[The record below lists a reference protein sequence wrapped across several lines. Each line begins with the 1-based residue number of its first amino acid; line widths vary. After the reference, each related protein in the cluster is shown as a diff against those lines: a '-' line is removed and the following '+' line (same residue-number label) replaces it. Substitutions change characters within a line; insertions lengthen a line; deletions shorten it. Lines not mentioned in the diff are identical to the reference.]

1 MTATE
6 FKRLG
11 LRLMAVSFMDLS
23 RQHQPIKAELLK
35 AVEEVLSSNAFI
47 MGPAVAR
54 FEKHFAEYMNAKHAI
69 GLNSGTDALLLTL
82 HALGV
87 QPGDEVICP
96 VFGFVATPDVI
107 PRIGANV
114 VFVDVNEDFTIN
126 VEAVQAAI
134 TDKTRVIMPVHLY
147 GRAAN
152 IEVLVQLAASF
163 GIHVVEDVCQATG
176 AEVGGK
182 KLGTFGIAGAF
193 SFYPTKNLG
202 GFGDGGMVITDNDE
216 LAARLRLY
224 RDHGR
229 DENGVFQ
236 EIGYNSRLDSL
247 QAALLDAKIP
257 SLDEDNA
264 DRQANAAFY
273 QTHLNREF
281 YVLPTEAPVGEHVYN
296 LYTIRH
302 PMRDQLRQFLKDRQ
316 VGTAVYYTRPLH
328 LEPCF
333 EYLGYVE
340 GHFPVAEQLSRE
352 VLSLP
357 VAPGLTRQ
365 ELEEVAHALELFAQT
380 HPAPAAG

>member
-1 MTATE
+1 
-6 FKRLG
+6 
-11 LRLMAVSFMDLS
+11 MAVSFMDLS
-23 RQHQPIKAELLK
+23 RQHQPIKAELMK
-35 AVEEVLSSNAFI
+35 AVEDVLSSNAFI

-54 FEKHFAEYMNAKHAI
+54 FEKHFAEYMKVKHAI

-96 VFGFVATPDVI
+96 VFGFVATPDVV
-107 PRIGANV
+107 PRIGANI

-126 VEAVQAAI
+126 LEAVQAAI

-152 IEVLVQLAASF
+152 IEPLMLLANEY

-176 AEVGGK
+176 AEVNGK
-182 KLGTFGIAGAF
+182 KLGSFGIAGAF

-202 GFGDGGMVITDNDE
+202 GFGDGGMVITNNDE
-216 LAARLRLY
+216 LAVRLRLY

-229 DENGVFQ
+229 DEAGAFQ

-247 QAALLDAKIP
+247 QAALLDEKIE

-273 QTHLNREF
+273 QKHLNGEF
-281 YVLPTEAPVGEHVYN
+281 YGLPSDCPVGEHVFN

-302 PMRDQLRQFLKDRQ
+302 AQRDHLRQFLKDRQ
-316 VGTAVYYTRPLH
+316 VGTAIYYARPLH

-357 VAPGLTRQ
+357 IAPGLTRK
-365 ELEEVAHALELFAQT
+365 ELEEVSHALDLFAKT
-380 HPAPAAG
+380 HPTPTPTPAAE